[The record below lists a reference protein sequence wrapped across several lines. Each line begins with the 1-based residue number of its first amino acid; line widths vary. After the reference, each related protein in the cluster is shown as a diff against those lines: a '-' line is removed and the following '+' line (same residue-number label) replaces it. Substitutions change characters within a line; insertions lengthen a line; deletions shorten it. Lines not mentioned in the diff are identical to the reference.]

1 MGVVRNFILVL
12 RTIFSIIKT
21 CYRVVRYHPS
31 VLFVILFLYL
41 LYRFVPSVFNLL
53 LSLFPLFTCTVAL
66 IASLVAL
73 GHATDTRQT
82 RREADEQKHQS
93 SPKKSKHV
101 KDEEPVIEKD
111 KKTCEETTNDVKT
124 LATDINEKPVGSI
137 RLAGGLSRR
146 QKSTKRVSFS
156 PINIESSAYGTTVA
170 DYKSKEIHEDGKLEI
185 GEISDNQRDALDS
198 SQDPSLE
205 QNEGTAVSLGSDSV
219 SGPTSSQAESSSSNA
234 LVVDINPVTTDA
246 PSQPVLLSI
255 GEFDGAP
262 EESDRSN
269 EDGFESEAEKNG
281 TKSAST
287 WTEDDEKNLMDLGES
302 EIERNQ
308 RLESLM
314 ARRRARKKMLRM
326 VAEKNLVD
334 LDHNDPPIHIA
345 PLAVIKSNPFDHP
358 TENEIPGLPPIPGS
372 APSVLI
378 PRANPFDLPYDPQ
391 EERPN
396 LTGDSFHE
404 EFMNVIQKDIFCRH
418 ESFCYGS
425 TSYSGGLKQDKS
437 DNNIRSYSV
446 IEDMGSPEQRPM
458 CARSDSTSSLGT
470 EIELR
475 SLVPDQEDQM
485 KPIEEQSAQECELM
499 PPIGQSANFV
509 EGTTQSPEADVV
521 EIHPEERSEAYMKP
535 DIVEEKYIGLSSSSS
550 SSSSEFSKNE
560 IQSQAIELN
569 RDDSKEGPS
578 SALNDYD
585 FKSDMTV
592 KVKDN
597 SQPYEP
603 VYDSSPSAIEKRT
616 IEESLFC
623 EDKGVVLTSVLSIAS
638 DMQVEVSE
646 ANSPSAS
653 SERNTAFTDEELL
666 NYNENVRSC
675 NSSVGEDLWAASP
688 DLHTVD
694 EIESKSNGVTE
705 ISDLAVINAGLF
717 GACTTD
723 ANTGIPIEQQPV
735 LNPVNSNPP
744 PCPSENESNIE
755 GLVSQASSSSTEPEV
770 VARVPQVDWK
780 ENVAPIA
787 SSSSARQLPHESL
800 IVQLSR
806 DGDHHNEAQEPP
818 ISSSKEHS
826 LTDPLAVDSKTN
838 SALLEEPSMQGSVN
852 QSPSSNAVKELHGQ
866 VYKLNLEETADATA
880 SISSLAQPSLE
891 NLTNQT
897 SVDGNHLDEKQEVS
911 FKSKEDENT
920 IKNVKDPPAVQSY
933 PTSTLMCEPLT
944 DNQNPLSSTE
954 PEMHNHVEQLV
965 LAENVEPN
973 PSSSSLS
980 QVPPEEFVYQPPI
993 NNERHEEAKEPST
1006 KSMEEGDISKDVNDS
1021 ITTDIKSTSSMGEPI
1036 KEEMMDEISS
1046 SAVEAEIMSNQVHSL
1061 KLEEN
1066 VDPEASSSSVVWLPS
1081 EKSVCPS
1088 MNNDHH
1094 EEIKESPIVSTKE
1107 GDIMKD
1113 VNDSVSTDSKS
1124 TSSVD
1129 EPIKEGVMNENS
1141 SSAVKPEIMSNR
1153 VHLLNLEDN
1162 VDREASN
1169 SSVAQLPSEKS
1180 VLHPSMNNDHH
1191 EETMESPI
1199 VSTKEGDIMKDVNDS
1214 VSTDSKSTSS
1224 VDEPIKEGV
1233 MNENSSSAVEP
1244 EIMSNQVHSLTLEEN
1259 VDPGASSSSVEQ
1271 LPSEKSVHPSI
1282 NNDHHEETQE
1292 PSIVSTEAENFSKSY
1307 QHGVHPATTN
1317 SHSTSSVMNELIKEG
1332 LTNRDPSSSAGQELH
1347 NQGPHLNL
1355 VESVE
1360 QMVSGSSLTQFPV
1373 QNLMVQTFLDSD
1385 HHEAAQESSMQSPME
1400 DNIIK
1405 DVKDPIIVEE
1415 QKSKS
1420 VKDVEGD
1427 NQELIERQVDLPETA
1442 VTPLI
1447 KEQAFGANQ
1456 NLETVTSEDADKEH
1470 KVQLTSGAALESGT
1484 ASSADLFDD
1493 PGTNLQKTM
1502 ASRRIQKEDIEAN
1515 ADLNIETSNN
1525 QPDEQKVDEL
1535 APKTEPNSLGVI
1547 FTDDHLNE
1555 EETRKTIDSGTVQEK
1570 DVEADCYPE
1579 KDTSMHLH
1587 DEHLTVTLTPET
1599 EVESVKVS
1607 FSGDHLNH
1615 GGRNKTME
1623 TATTQ
1628 KQDVD
1633 GNLDQEQEMSKFLHN
1648 DQKVGQASEENIQEA
1663 SSTVGSANYH
1673 ADQGSH
1679 MMTSEGA
1686 TVQSPDF
1693 GGHIDLENKS
1703 SNHLHDVKEVLQLQ
1717 PEIAVESGRVGS
1729 SDVHTNDQGSK
1740 KITDNVATQERG
1752 TDANC
1757 NQESHG
1763 TMVNGAQQNQDSEA
1777 DVQLK
1782 PNTMGEFGV
1791 VSSADRSNE
1800 HRSYEKTESGTKSK
1814 TSFVANPDLEKETPE
1829 DLHNEKQAVCL
1840 KPETKIESSNLN
1852 LDHGSSKL
1860 LDAMES
1866 DFNQN
1871 TESAHNENRQHL
1883 VKEIT
1888 SDDLE
1893 KEVAIHQPQKPV
1905 STIIQSAGAN
1915 IVDHHDTYGHED
1927 SNQKSNTENGSVQK
1941 KLAFGGNLPLK
1952 NIIFKN
1958 LIEEEVWL
1966 TPKTTLEA
1974 ITPRAPMT
1982 PKAAE
1987 LEHHYHRNH
1996 SNDHGASCSIP
2007 EMMENR
2013 TREETNEPSK
2023 LLQVTE
2029 VVIAESVDHGS
2040 DNQDFDEKDTSK
2052 PRRNEQD
2059 IHHLQQVTADTMKLE
2074 SGEHAMSSVMETG
2087 PATKELRF
2095 EPNNL
2100 RNMIYKNLQQEEEVW
2115 LTPRTEADHY
2125 HNYQHDNGS
2134 SNAQTSTSTPTMRK
2148 TESDSAA
2155 AEKKVDF
2162 DEGNHPQENETSDSK
2177 TMEYQESVVDESSNV
2192 QISTNTPTVRKAESD
2207 SEAAEKKV
2215 DFGEGN
2221 DHPQE
2226 NEASA
2231 SKTLDYHE
2239 NVVDE
2244 SSNVQTSTSTPTM
2257 RKTEGDSE
2265 VAEKKVDGD
2274 EGNHHPQEND
2284 YHENVVDE
2292 SSNIGTST
2300 STLTMPKT
2308 EGDSEAAEKKV
2319 DFDEGN
2325 HPQENEASDFKTLDY
2340 HENVVDE
2347 SSNVQTSTS
2356 TPTIRK
2362 TEDDSEAAEKKV
2374 DFDEGNH
2381 LPQENETIDSK
2392 TLDYHENAVDE
2403 SSNVQT
2409 STSTLTMRKAGG
2421 DSEGAE
2427 KKVDFDEGN
2436 HLPQENETIA
2446 VDESSNVQTSTSTL
2460 AMRKAEGDSEV
2471 AEKKVDFDE
2480 GNHLP
2485 QENDYHENVVDESSN
2500 VKTSTSIPTMRKN
2513 EGDPAAAEKEVDVDE
2528 GSHHPQE
2535 YETSDSKTLDY
2546 HENVVDDKNANS
2558 TASTAVKESMN
2569 E

>member
-1 MGVVRNFILVL
+1 
-12 RTIFSIIKT
+12 
-21 CYRVVRYHPS
+21 
-31 VLFVILFLYL
+31 
-41 LYRFVPSVFNLL
+41 
-53 LSLFPLFTCTVAL
+53 
-66 IASLVAL
+66 
-73 GHATDTRQT
+73 
-82 RREADEQKHQS
+82 
-93 SPKKSKHV
+93 
-101 KDEEPVIEKD
+101 
-111 KKTCEETTNDVKT
+111 
-124 LATDINEKPVGSI
+124 
-137 RLAGGLSRR
+137 
-146 QKSTKRVSFS
+146 
-156 PINIESSAYGTTVA
+156 
-170 DYKSKEIHEDGKLEI
+170 
-185 GEISDNQRDALDS
+185 
-198 SQDPSLE
+198 
-205 QNEGTAVSLGSDSV
+205 
-219 SGPTSSQAESSSSNA
+219 
-234 LVVDINPVTTDA
+234 
-246 PSQPVLLSI
+246 
-255 GEFDGAP
+255 
-262 EESDRSN
+262 
-269 EDGFESEAEKNG
+269 
-281 TKSAST
+281 
-287 WTEDDEKNLMDLGES
+287 MDLGES

-326 VAEKNLVD
+326 VAEKNLAD
-334 LDHNDPPIHIA
+334 LDHNDPPIQIA
-345 PLAVIKSNPFDHP
+345 PLSVIKSNPFDHS

-425 TSYSGGLKQDKS
+425 TSYLGGIKQDKS

-470 EIELR
+470 EVELR

-499 PPIGQSANFV
+499 PPIDQLANFV

-535 DIVEEKYIGLSSSSS
+535 DIVEEKYIGMSSSSS
-550 SSSSEFSKNE
+550 SSSSEFNKNE
-560 IQSQAIELN
+560 VRSQSIELN

-578 SALNDYD
+578 SVLSDSD
-585 FKSDMTV
+585 FKSGMTV

-616 IEESLFC
+616 IEESLLC

-688 DLHTVD
+688 DLHTLD
-694 EIESKSNGVTE
+694 EIELKSNGVTE

-717 GACTTD
+717 GACKDSSD

-744 PCPSENESNIE
+744 PCPSETESNIE
-755 GLVSQASSSSTEPEV
+755 GLVGQASSSSTEPEV

-780 ENVAPIA
+780 ENVAPI
-787 SSSSARQLPHESL
+787 SSSSSERQLPHESL
-800 IVQLSR
+800 IVQPSR

-826 LTDPLAVDSKTN
+826 LIDPLAVDSKTN

-852 QSPSSNAVKELHGQ
+852 QSPSSNAVKKLHSQ
-866 VYKLNLEETADATA
+866 VYKLNLEETADTTA
-880 SISSLAQPSLE
+880 STSSHAQM
-891 NLTNQT
+891 

-911 FKSKEDENT
+911 FKSTEDENT
-920 IKNVKDPPAVQSY
+920 IKNVKDPPAVESY
-933 PTSTLMCEPLT
+933 PTSSLMCEPLT

-954 PEMHNHVEQLV
+954 PQMHNHVEQLV
-965 LAENVEPN
+965 LEENVEPN

-980 QVPPEEFVYQPPI
+980 QVPSEEFVYQSPI

-1006 KSMEEGDISKDVNDS
+1006 KYMEEGDISKDVNDS
-1021 ITTDIKSTSSMGEPI
+1021 ISTSSVGEPI
-1036 KEEMMDEISS
+1036 KEEMMNESSS
-1046 SAVEAEIMSNQVHSL
+1046 SAVEADIMSNQVHSL

-1066 VDPEASSSSVVWLPS
+1066 VDPEAFSSSVARFPS
-1081 EKSVCPS
+1081 EKSVRPS

-1094 EEIKESPIVSTKE
+1094 EQIKESPIVSTKE
-1107 GDIMKD
+1107 GDIVKD

-1129 EPIKEGVMNENS
+1129 EPIKEGVMIENS
-1141 SSAVKPEIMSNR
+1141 SSAVEPEVMSNQ
-1153 VHLLNLEDN
+1153 VHLLNLEEN
-1162 VDREASN
+1162 VDREASS

-1180 VLHPSMNNDHH
+1180 VVNPSMNNDHH
-1191 EETMESPI
+1191 EETMKSPI
-1199 VSTKEGDIMKDVNDS
+1199 ISIKEGDVIKDVNDS

-1244 EIMSNQVHSLTLEEN
+1244 EMMSNQVHSLKLEEN

-1271 LPSEKSVHPSI
+1271 LPSEKSVHPSM

-1292 PSIVSTEAENFSKSY
+1292 PSIISTEAGNLSKGY
-1307 QHGVHPATTN
+1307 QHGV
-1317 SHSTSSVMNELIKEG
+1317 
-1332 LTNRDPSSSAGQELH
+1332 LTNRDPLSSAGQEMH
-1347 NQGPHLNL
+1347 NQGLHLNL
-1355 VESVE
+1355 VET
-1360 QMVSGSSLTQFPV
+1360 VSGSSLTQFPV
-1373 QNLMVQTFLDSD
+1373 ENSMVQTFMDSD
-1385 HHEAAQESSMQSPME
+1385 HHEAAQESSMQSPEE
-1400 DNIIK
+1400 DNIIN

-1415 QKSKS
+1415 EKSKS
-1420 VKDVEGD
+1420 AKDVTGD

-1447 KEQAFGANQ
+1447 KEQAFETNQ
-1456 NLETVTSEDADKEH
+1456 NLETGTSEDADKEH
-1470 KVQLTSGAALESGT
+1470 KVQLTLGAALESGT
-1484 ASSADLFDD
+1484 ASSADQFDD
-1493 PGTNLQKTM
+1493 PGTNNLQNTV

-1515 ADLNIETSNN
+1515 ADLNIETSNK
-1525 QPDEQKVDEL
+1525 PDEQKGDEL
-1535 APKTEPNSLGVI
+1535 APKTEPDSSGVI

-1555 EETRKTIDSGTVQEK
+1555 EETRKTTDSGTIMEK
-1570 DVEADCYPE
+1570 DVEADRYPE
-1579 KDTSMHLH
+1579 KDTYTHLH
-1587 DEHLTVTLTPET
+1587 DEQLTVTLTPET
-1599 EVESVKVS
+1599 KVESVMVS

-1615 GGRNKTME
+1615 GGRDKTME

-1633 GNLDQEQEMSKFLHN
+1633 RNLDQEHEMSKLLHN
-1648 DQKVGQASEENIQEA
+1648 DQKVGQASGEKIQEE
-1663 SSTVGSANYH
+1663 SGTVGSANYH

-1686 TVQSPDF
+1686 TV
-1693 GGHIDLENKS
+1693 
-1703 SNHLHDVKEVLQLQ
+1703 
-1717 PEIAVESGRVGS
+1717 ESGRVSS
-1729 SDVHTNDQGSK
+1729 SDVHTNDQESK
-1740 KITDNVATQERG
+1740 NITDNVASQEQG

-1757 NQESHG
+1757 NQESHAT
-1763 TMVNGAQQNQDSEA
+1763 TMEHGAQQNQDSEA
-1777 DVQLK
+1777 DQGKEKESNGHLHNGDVQLK
-1782 PNTMGEFGV
+1782 PNTMGESGA
-1791 VSSADRSNE
+1791 VSSADHSNE
-1800 HRSYEKTESGTKSK
+1800 HKSYEKTKSGTQSK
-1814 TSFVANPDLEKETPE
+1814 QSSVANPDLEKETPE
-1829 DLHNEKQAVCL
+1829 DLHNEQQAVCL
-1840 KPETKIESSNLN
+1840 KPETELESSDLN

-1866 DFNQN
+1866 DFNKN
-1871 TESAHNENRQHL
+1871 TESAHNENHQHL
-1883 VKEIT
+1883 MKEIT

-1905 STIIQSAGAN
+1905 SVILQSASAN
-1915 IVDHHDTYGHED
+1915 IVDHHDT
-1927 SNQKSNTENGSVQK
+1927 
-1941 KLAFGGNLPLK
+1941 FGGNLPLK

-1987 LEHHYHRNH
+1987 YHRNH
-1996 SNDHGASCSIP
+1996 SNDHGASCNVP
-2007 EMMENR
+2007 EMTENR
-2013 TREETNEPSK
+2013 TREETYEPSK
-2023 LLQVTE
+2023 PLQVTE
-2029 VVIAESVDHGS
+2029 VVIVKSVDHGS
-2040 DNQDFDEKDTSK
+2040 DNHDFDEKDTSK
-2052 PRRNEQD
+2052 PWGNEQD
-2059 IHHLQQVTADTMKLE
+2059 IHRLQQVTSDK
-2074 SGEHAMSSVMETG
+2074 MSSMTETG
-2087 PATKELRF
+2087 PAKKELRF

-2115 LTPRTEADHY
+2115 LTPRTEADHC
-2125 HNYQHDNGS
+2125 HNYEHDNGS

-2162 DEGNHPQENETSDSK
+2162 DEGNHPQENDTSDSK
-2177 TMEYQESVVDESSNV
+2177 TLDYQENVVDESSNV
-2192 QISTNTPTVRKAESD
+2192 QISTNTPTVRKAEGD

-2215 DFGEGN
+2215 DFDEGN
-2221 DHPQE
+2221 HHPQE
-2226 NEASA
+2226 NEASD

-2265 VAEKKVDGD
+2265 AAEKKVDFD
-2274 EGNHHPQEND
+2274 EGNRHPQESEASDSKTVD
-2284 YHENVVDE
+2284 YHESVVDE
-2292 SSNIGTST
+2292 SSNVETSSSTPTMRKTEGNSEAAEKKVDFDEGTST
-2300 STLTMPKT
+2300 PTRTKT

-2319 DFDEGN
+2319 DFDEGTSTPTMRKAEGDSEAAEKKVDFDEGN
-2325 HPQENEASDFKTLDY
+2325 HHHQENETIDSKTSDYHENVVDESSNVQISTNTPTVRKAEGDSEAAEKKVDFDEGNHHQENEASDSKTLDY

-2356 TPTIRK
+2356 TPTMRK
-2362 TEDDSEAAEKKV
+2362 TEGDSEAAEKKV

-2381 LPQENETIDSK
+2381 HPQENETIDSK
-2392 TLDYHENAVDE
+2392 TSDYHENVVDE

-2409 STSTLTMRKAGG
+2409 STSTLTMRKAEG
-2421 DSEGAE
+2421 DSEAAE

-2436 HLPQENETIA
+2436 HHPQENETIDSKA
-2446 VDESSNVQTSTSTL
+2446 SDYHENVVDESSNVQTSTSTL
-2460 AMRKAEGDSEV
+2460 TMRQAEDSEA
-2471 AEKKVDFDE
+2471 AEKKVDFGE
-2480 GNHLP
+2480 GNHHP
-2485 QENDYHENVVDESSN
+2485 QENETIDSKTLDYHENVVDESSN
-2500 VKTSTSIPTMRKN
+2500 VITSTRSPTMRKN
-2513 EGDPAAAEKEVDVDE
+2513 EGDPAAAEKKVDFDE
-2528 GSHHPQE
+2528 GNHHPQE

-2546 HENVVDDKNANS
+2546 HDYVADDKNANS
-2558 TASTAVKESMN
+2558 TTSTAVKESMD

>member
-1 MGVVRNFILVL
+1 MGVVTNFLLVL
-12 RTIFSIIKT
+12 RTILSIIKT

-31 VLFVILFLYL
+31 VLFVILFFYL

-53 LSLFPLFTCTVAL
+53 LSSFPLFTCTVAL
-66 IASLVAL
+66 IALLVAL
-73 GHATDTRQT
+73 GHGTDTHQT
-82 RREADEQKHQS
+82 RWEADEQKHQS
-93 SPKKSKHV
+93 SPKTKHV
-101 KDEEPVIEKD
+101 KDKEPIIEKD

-156 PINIESSAYGTTVA
+156 PINFESSAYGTTTA
-170 DYKSKEIHEDGKLEI
+170 DYKSKEILEDGKLEI
-185 GEISDNQRDALDS
+185 DKPKGEISENQRDASDS

-205 QNEGTAVSLGSDSV
+205 QNEGTAVSLSSHSV
-219 SGPTSSQAESSSSNA
+219 PGPTSCHAESSSSTA

-269 EDGFESEAEKNG
+269 EDGLESEAEKNG
-281 TKSAST
+281 NKSASK

-334 LDHNDPPIHIA
+334 LDHNDPPIQIA
-345 PLAVIKSNPFDHP
+345 PLSVIKSNPFDHS

-425 TSYSGGLKQDKS
+425 TSYLGGLKQDKS

-458 CARSDSTSSLGT
+458 GAPSDSTSSLGT
-470 EIELR
+470 EVELR
-475 SLVPDQEDQM
+475 SLVPDQEDEM

-499 PPIGQSANFV
+499 PPIDQSANFV

-569 RDDSKEGPS
+569 RDDS
-578 SALNDYD
+578 ALNDYD
-585 FKSDMTV
+585 PKSGMTV

-597 SQPYEP
+597 SQPYES

-744 PCPSENESNIE
+744 PCPSETESNIE

-800 IVQLSR
+800 IVQPSR

-826 LTDPLAVDSKTN
+826 FTDPLAVDSKTN

-852 QSPSSNAVKELHGQ
+852 QSPSSNAVKELHSQ
-866 VYKLNLEETADATA
+866 VYKLNLEETADTTAAT
-880 SISSLAQPSLE
+880 SSLAQPSLE

-911 FKSKEDENT
+911 FKSTDVQEVSFKSTEDENT
-920 IKNVKDPPAVQSY
+920 IKNVKDPPAVESY
-933 PTSTLMCEPLT
+933 PTSSLMCEPLT
-944 DNQNPLSSTE
+944 DNQNSLSSTE

-965 LAENVEPN
+965 LEENVEPN

-993 NNERHEEAKEPST
+993 NNEHHEEAKEPST
-1006 KSMEEGDISKDVNDS
+1006 KPMEEGDISKDVNDS
-1021 ITTDIKSTSSMGEPI
+1021 ISTDFKSTSSVGEPI
-1036 KEEMMDEISS
+1036 KEEMMNESSS
-1046 SAVEAEIMSNQVHSL
+1046 SAVEAEIMSNQVHL
-1061 KLEEN
+1061 LNLEEN
-1066 VDPEASSSSVVWLPS
+1066 VDPEASSSSVSQLPS
-1081 EKSVCPS
+1081 EKSVVHPS

-1094 EEIKESPIVSTKE
+1094 EETMESPIISTKE
-1107 GDIMKD
+1107 GDIIKD

-1141 SSAVKPEIMSNR
+1141 SSAI
-1153 VHLLNLEDN
+1153 
-1162 VDREASN
+1162 
-1169 SSVAQLPSEKS
+1169 
-1180 VLHPSMNNDHH
+1180 
-1191 EETMESPI
+1191 
-1199 VSTKEGDIMKDVNDS
+1199 
-1214 VSTDSKSTSS
+1214 
-1224 VDEPIKEGV
+1224 
-1233 MNENSSSAVEP
+1233 EP
-1244 EIMSNQVHSLTLEEN
+1244 EIMSYQVHSLKLEEN

-1271 LPSEKSVHPSI
+1271 LPSEKSVHPSM
-1282 NNDHHEETQE
+1282 NNDHHEETQQ
-1292 PSIVSTEAENFSKSY
+1292 PSIISTEEGNLSKRY
-1307 QHGVHPATTN
+1307 QHGMHPVTTD
-1317 SHSTSSVMNELIKEG
+1317 SHSTSSVMNEPIKEG
-1332 LTNRDPSSSAGQELH
+1332 LMNRDPSSSAEKDMH
-1347 NQGPHLNL
+1347 NQDLQLNL
-1355 VESVE
+1355 VESGE
-1360 QMVSGSSLTQFPV
+1360 QTVSGSSLTHFPV
-1373 QNLMVQTFLDSD
+1373 ENSMVQTSVDSD
-1385 HHEAAQESSMQSPME
+1385 HPEAAQESSMQSPEE
-1400 DNIIK
+1400 DNIIN
-1405 DVKDPIIVEE
+1405 DVKDRIIVEE
-1415 QKSKS
+1415 EKSKS
-1420 VKDVEGD
+1420 VKDAEGD

-1447 KEQAFGANQ
+1447 KEQAFEANQ
-1456 NLETVTSEDADKEH
+1456 N
-1470 KVQLTSGAALESGT
+1470 
-1484 ASSADLFDD
+1484 F
-1493 PGTNLQKTM
+1493 
-1502 ASRRIQKEDIEAN
+1502 
-1515 ADLNIETSNN
+1515 
-1525 QPDEQKVDEL
+1525 EQKVAEL
-1535 APKTEPNSLGVI
+1535 APKSELDSSGVI

-1555 EETRKTIDSGTVQEK
+1555 EETRKTTDSGTIQEK
-1570 DVEADCYPE
+1570 DVEADRYPE
-1579 KDTSMHLH
+1579 KDTSTRLH
-1587 DEHLTVTLTPET
+1587 DEQLTVTLTPET
-1599 EVESVKVS
+1599 KVESVMVS
-1607 FSGDHLNH
+1607 FSADHLNH

-1633 GNLDQEQEMSKFLHN
+1633 GNLDQEHEMSKLLHN
-1648 DQKVGQASEENIQEA
+1648 DQKVGQASEEKIQEE

-1686 TVQSPDF
+1686 TVQSQDF
-1693 GGHIDLENKS
+1693 GGHVNLENKS

-1717 PEIAVESGRVGS
+1717 PEIAVESGRVS
-1729 SDVHTNDQGSK
+1729 SSVVHTNDQESK
-1740 KITDNVATQERG
+1740 KITDNVATQEQG

-1757 NQESHG
+1757 DQESHE
-1763 TMVNGAQQNQDSEA
+1763 TMEHGAQQSQDSEA
-1777 DVQLK
+1777 DQGKEKESTGHLHNEDVQLK
-1782 PNTMGEFGV
+1782 PNTTRESGA
-1791 VSSADRSNE
+1791 VSSADHSNE
-1800 HRSYEKTESGTKSK
+1800 HTSYEKTESGTQSK
-1814 TSFVANPDLEKETPE
+1814 QPFVANPDLEKETSE
-1829 DLHNEKQAVCL
+1829 DSHNGQQAGCL
-1840 KPETKIESSNLN
+1840 KPETKLESSNLN

-1860 LDAMES
+1860 LEAMES

-1871 TESAHNENRQHL
+1871 TESAYNENHQHL
-1883 VKEIT
+1883 VKEIA

-1893 KEVAIHQPQKPV
+1893 NEVATHQPQKPG
-1905 STIIQSAGAN
+1905 STTSAN

-1927 SNQKSNTENGSVQK
+1927 SNQKSNAESGSVEK

-1974 ITPRAPMT
+1974 ITPRAPIT

-1987 LEHHYHRNH
+1987 LELHYHRNH
-1996 SNDHGASCSIP
+1996 SNDHGASCNIP

-2013 TREETNEPSK
+2013 TREETHEPSK
-2023 LLQVTE
+2023 PLQVTE
-2029 VVIAESVDHGS
+2029 VVTVESVDHGS
-2040 DNQDFDEKDTSK
+2040 ENQDFDEKDTSK
-2052 PRRNEQD
+2052 PRRNEHD
-2059 IHHLQQVTADTMKLE
+2059 IHHPQQVTADKIKFE

-2087 PATKELRF
+2087 PAKKELRF

-2125 HNYQHDNGS
+2125 HNYQHDNES
-2134 SNAQTSTSTPTMRK
+2134 SNVQTNTSTPTMRK
-2148 TESDSAA
+2148 TESDSAE

-2162 DEGNHPQENETSDSK
+2162 DEGNH
-2177 TMEYQESVVDESSNV
+2177 
-2192 QISTNTPTVRKAESD
+2192 
-2207 SEAAEKKV
+2207 
-2215 DFGEGN
+2215 
-2221 DHPQE
+2221 HPQE
-2226 NEASA
+2226 NEASD
-2231 SKTLDYHE
+2231 SKTLDCHE

-2244 SSNVQTSTSTPTM
+2244 SSNVQTSASTPTM
-2257 RKTEGDSE
+2257 R
-2265 VAEKKVDGD
+2265 
-2274 EGNHHPQEND
+2274 
-2284 YHENVVDE
+2284 
-2292 SSNIGTST
+2292 
-2300 STLTMPKT
+2300 KT

-2325 HPQENEASDFKTLDY
+2325 HNSQENEASDSKTLDDHEDVVDESSNVQTSISTPAMRKTGGDSEAAEKKVDFDEGNHHPQENETVDSKTLDYHEYVVDESSNVETSTSTPTMRKTEGDSEAAEKKVDFDEGNHHPHENETIDAKTLDY

-2347 SSNVQTSTS
+2347 SSNVETSTS
-2356 TPTIRK
+2356 TPTMRK
-2362 TEDDSEAAEKKV
+2362 TEGDSEAAEKKV

-2381 LPQENETIDSK
+2381 HPQENETIDSK
-2392 TLDYHENAVDE
+2392 TLDYHENVVDE
-2403 SSNVQT
+2403 SSNVET
-2409 STSTLTMRKAGG
+2409 STSTPTMRKTEG
-2421 DSEGAE
+2421 DSEAAE

-2436 HLPQENETIA
+2436 HHPQENETIDSKTLDCHENV

-2460 AMRKAEGDSEV
+2460 AMRK
-2471 AEKKVDFDE
+2471 
-2480 GNHLP
+2480 
-2485 QENDYHENVVDESSN
+2485 
-2500 VKTSTSIPTMRKN
+2500 N
-2513 EGDPAAAEKEVDVDE
+2513 EGDPAAAEKKVDFVE
-2528 GSHHPQE
+2528 GNHHPQE
-2535 YETSDSKTLDY
+2535 YETSNSKTLDY
-2546 HENVVDDKNANS
+2546 HENHENIVDDKNANS
-2558 TASTAVKESMN
+2558 TTSTIVKKSMD

>member
-1 MGVVRNFILVL
+1 MGVVTNFLLVL

-31 VLFVILFLYL
+31 VLFVILFFYL

-53 LSLFPLFTCTVAL
+53 LSSFPLFTCIVAL

-73 GHATDTRQT
+73 GHGTDTRQT
-82 RREADEQKHQS
+82 CREADEVKHQS
-93 SPKKSKHV
+93 SPKSKHV
-101 KDEEPVIEKD
+101 KDEEPIIEKD
-111 KKTCEETTNDVKT
+111 NDVKT

-156 PINIESSAYGTTVA
+156 PINFESSAYGTSTS
-170 DYKSKEIHEDGKLEI
+170 DYKSKEKHEDGKLEIDKPI
-185 GEISDNQRDALDS
+185 GEISDNQRDASDS
-198 SQDPSLE
+198 SQDPSLK
-205 QNEGTAVSLGSDSV
+205 QNEGTAVSLSSDSV
-219 SGPTSSQAESSSSNA
+219 SGPTSSQAESSSSND

-255 GEFDGAP
+255 DEFDGAP

-281 TKSAST
+281 NKSASK

-314 ARRRARKKMLRM
+314 ARRRARKKMLRK

-334 LDHNDPPIHIA
+334 LDHNDPPIQIA
-345 PLAVIKSNPFDHP
+345 PLSVIKSNPFDHS

-425 TSYSGGLKQDKS
+425 TSYLGGLKQDKS

-458 CARSDSTSSLGT
+458 GARSDSTSSLGT
-470 EIELR
+470 EVELR

-499 PPIGQSANFV
+499 PPIDQSANFV

-550 SSSSEFSKNE
+550 SSSSESSKNE
-560 IQSQAIELN
+560 VQSQAIELN

-578 SALNDYD
+578 SGLNDSD
-585 FKSDMTV
+585 FKSGMTV

-603 VYDSSPSAIEKRT
+603 VYDSSPSAVEKRT

-688 DLHTVD
+688 DLHAMD
-694 EIESKSNGVTE
+694 EIESNSNGVTE
-705 ISDLAVINAGLF
+705 ISDLAFINAGLF
-717 GACTTD
+717 GACEDSTD

-744 PCPSENESNIE
+744 PCPSETESKIE
-755 GLVSQASSSSTEPEV
+755 GLVSQASSSSTKSGV
-770 VARVPQVDWK
+770 DARVPQVDWK
-780 ENVAPIA
+780 ENVAPKA
-787 SSSSARQLPHESL
+787 SSAFARQLLHDSL
-800 IVQLSR
+800 IVQPSR

-818 ISSSKEHS
+818 ISSSKEHRF
-826 LTDPLAVDSKTN
+826 TDPLAVDSKTN

-852 QSPSSNAVKELHGQ
+852 QSSSSNAVKEMHSQ
-866 VYKLNLEETADATA
+866 VYGLNLEETADTTA
-880 SISSLAQPSLE
+880 STSSLAQPSLE
-891 NLTNQT
+891 NLTGQT
-897 SVDGNHLDEKQEVS
+897 SMDGNHPDEKQEVS
-911 FKSKEDENT
+911 FKSTEDENT
-920 IKNVKDPPAVQSY
+920 LKNVKDPPAVESY
-933 PTSTLMCEPLT
+933 PTSSLTCEPLNG
-944 DNQNPLSSTE
+944 NQNPLSSTE

-965 LAENVEPN
+965 LEENVEPN
-973 PSSSSLS
+973 PSSCSLS
-980 QVPPEEFVYQPPI
+980 QVPSEEFVYQSSI
-993 NNERHEEAKEPST
+993 NNERHDETKEPST
-1006 KSMEEGDISKDVNDS
+1006 KSMEAGDISKDVNDS
-1021 ITTDIKSTSSMGEPI
+1021 ISTDSKSTSSVGELI
-1036 KEEMMDEISS
+1036 KEEVMNESSS

-1066 VDPEASSSSVVWLPS
+1066 VDPEASSSSVAQLPSERSVRTSMNNDHHVETKESPIVSTEEGDIKDVNDSVSTDPKSTSSVDKPIKEGVMKENSSSAVDPEIMSNQVHLLNLEENVDREASSSSVAQFPS
-1081 EKSVCPS
+1081 EKSVVHPS

-1094 EEIKESPIVSTKE
+1094 EETMESPIISTK
-1107 GDIMKD
+1107 GDIIKD

-1129 EPIKEGVMNENS
+1129 EPIKEGVMN
-1141 SSAVKPEIMSNR
+1141 A
-1153 VHLLNLEDN
+1153 
-1162 VDREASN
+1162 
-1169 SSVAQLPSEKS
+1169 
-1180 VLHPSMNNDHH
+1180 
-1191 EETMESPI
+1191 
-1199 VSTKEGDIMKDVNDS
+1199 
-1214 VSTDSKSTSS
+1214 
-1224 VDEPIKEGV
+1224 
-1233 MNENSSSAVEP
+1233 NSSSAVEP
-1244 EIMSNQVHSLTLEEN
+1244 EIMSNQVHSLKLEEN

-1271 LPSEKSVHPSI
+1271 LPSEKSVHPSV

-1292 PSIVSTEAENFSKSY
+1292 PSIISTEAGNLSEGY
-1307 QHGVHPATTN
+1307 QHGV
-1317 SHSTSSVMNELIKEG
+1317 
-1332 LTNRDPSSSAGQELH
+1332 LTNRDPSSSAGQEMH
-1347 NQGPHLNL
+1347 NQGLHLNL
-1355 VESVE
+1355 VET
-1360 QMVSGSSLTQFPV
+1360 VSGSSLTQFPV
-1373 QNLMVQTFLDSD
+1373 ENLMVQTFMDSD
-1385 HHEAAQESSMQSPME
+1385 HHEAAQESSMQSPEE
-1400 DNIIK
+1400 DNIIN

-1415 QKSKS
+1415 EKSKS
-1420 VKDVEGD
+1420 AKDVTGD

-1447 KEQAFGANQ
+1447 KEQAFETNQ
-1456 NLETVTSEDADKEH
+1456 NLETGTSEDADKEH
-1470 KVQLTSGAALESGT
+1470 KVQLTLGAALESGT
-1484 ASSADLFDD
+1484 ASSADQFDD
-1493 PGTNLQKTM
+1493 PGTNNLQKTM
-1502 ASRRIQKEDIEAN
+1502 ASRKIQKKDIEAN

-1535 APKTEPNSLGVI
+1535 APKTEPDSSGVI

-1555 EETRKTIDSGTVQEK
+1555 EETRKTTDSGTIMEK
-1570 DVEADCYPE
+1570 DVEADRYPE
-1579 KDTSMHLH
+1579 KDTSTHLH
-1587 DEHLTVTLTPET
+1587 GEQLTVTLTPET
-1599 EVESVKVS
+1599 KVESVMVS

-1633 GNLDQEQEMSKFLHN
+1633 RNLDQEHEMSKLLHN
-1648 DQKVGQASEENIQEA
+1648 DQKVGQASEEKIQEE

-1686 TVQSPDF
+1686 TV
-1693 GGHIDLENKS
+1693 
-1703 SNHLHDVKEVLQLQ
+1703 
-1717 PEIAVESGRVGS
+1717 ESGRVSS
-1729 SDVHTNDQGSK
+1729 SDVHTNDQESK
-1740 KITDNVATQERG
+1740 KITDNVATQEQG
-1752 TDANC
+1752 TDANS
-1757 NQESHG
+1757 NQESHA
-1763 TMVNGAQQNQDSEA
+1763 TMEHGAQQNQGKEKESTGHLHKE

-1791 VSSADRSNE
+1791 VSSADHSNE
-1800 HRSYEKTESGTKSK
+1800 HKSYEKTESGTQSK
-1814 TSFVANPDLEKETPE
+1814 QSFVANPDLEKETPE
-1829 DLHNEKQAVCL
+1829 NLHNEQQAVCL
-1840 KPETKIESSNLN
+1840 KPETKLESSDLN

-1860 LDAMES
+1860 LDATES
-1866 DFNQN
+1866 DFNTN
-1871 TESAHNENRQHL
+1871 TESAHNENHQHL

-1905 STIIQSAGAN
+1905 STIIQSASAN

-1927 SNQKSNTENGSVQK
+1927 SNQKSNTESGSVQK

-1966 TPKTTLEA
+1966 TPKTTLET

-1996 SNDHGASCSIP
+1996 SNDHGASCNVP
-2007 EMMENR
+2007 EMTENR
-2013 TREETNEPSK
+2013 TREETYEPSK
-2023 LLQVTE
+2023 PLQVTE
-2029 VVIAESVDHGS
+2029 VSVDHGS
-2040 DNQDFDEKDTSK
+2040 DNHDFDEKDTSK

-2059 IHHLQQVTADTMKLE
+2059 IHRPQQVTSDKMKLE
-2074 SGEHAMSSVMETG
+2074 SGEHAMSSMMETG
-2087 PATKELRF
+2087 PAKKELRF

-2125 HNYQHDNGS
+2125 HNYQHDNES
-2134 SNAQTSTSTPTMRK
+2134 SNAQTIDESSNVQTSTSTLTMRK
-2148 TESDSAA
+2148 TEGSSEA

-2162 DEGNHPQENETSDSK
+2162 DEGNH
-2177 TMEYQESVVDESSNV
+2177 
-2192 QISTNTPTVRKAESD
+2192 AEGN

-2215 DFGEGN
+2215 DFDEGN
-2221 DHPQE
+2221 HHPQE
-2226 NEASA
+2226 NEIID

-2244 SSNVQTSTSTPTM
+2244 SSNVQTSTSTLTM
-2257 RKTEGDSE
+2257 RKAEGDSQA
-2265 VAEKKVDGD
+2265 AEKKVVFD
-2274 EGNHHPQEND
+2274 EGNHH
-2284 YHENVVDE
+2284 
-2292 SSNIGTST
+2292 
-2300 STLTMPKT
+2300 
-2308 EGDSEAAEKKV
+2308 
-2319 DFDEGN
+2319 
-2325 HPQENEASDFKTLDY
+2325 
-2340 HENVVDE
+2340 
-2347 SSNVQTSTS
+2347 
-2356 TPTIRK
+2356 
-2362 TEDDSEAAEKKV
+2362 
-2374 DFDEGNH
+2374 
-2381 LPQENETIDSK
+2381 PQENETIDSK
-2392 TLDYHENAVDE
+2392 TLDYHEN
-2403 SSNVQT
+2403 
-2409 STSTLTMRKAGG
+2409 
-2421 DSEGAE
+2421 
-2427 KKVDFDEGN
+2427 
-2436 HLPQENETIA
+2436 
-2446 VDESSNVQTSTSTL
+2446 
-2460 AMRKAEGDSEV
+2460 
-2471 AEKKVDFDE
+2471 
-2480 GNHLP
+2480 
-2485 QENDYHENVVDESSN
+2485 VVDESSN
-2500 VKTSTSIPTMRKN
+2500 VLTSTGTPTMRKN
-2513 EGDPAAAEKEVDVDE
+2513 EGDPAAAEKKVDFDE
-2528 GSHHPQE
+2528 GNHHPQE

-2546 HENVVDDKNANS
+2546 HENVADDKNANS
-2558 TASTAVKESMN
+2558 TTSTAVKESMDG
-2569 E
+2569 